1 VPIASCGSKTNNVK
15 RSSRIAIP
23 CPHSTNSGF
32 VAKALPQY
40 CRAVEL
46 AGGEAVVVG
55 LDLDNYQIA
64 RLATTCDGV
73 LLPGSPADIN
83 PEKYGAP
90 LDPHTEAG
98 DPARDNVDELLLQ
111 DAYNMHKPVLGICF
125 GLQSLNVW
133 RSGTL
138 MQHLSGPVPHS
149 SAKSDESALLHRIVL
164 VPDSRLAASIG
175 PALPAK
181 LELMVNSSHHQAAGT
196 VGDGLRAVAWSDEDR
211 VIEAMEGTSPDHW
224 VIAVQ
229 WHPER
234 MPEDFAAAALFRAL
248 IAAAQERHQHPR
260 TATMDFESLAKGA
273 EFGKTN

>member
-1 VPIASCGSKTNNVK
+1 VK

-23 CPHSTNSGF
+23 CPHSAKPDF

-40 CRAVEL
+40 CHAVEL
-46 AGGEAVVVG
+46 AGGEPVVVG
-55 LDLDNYQIA
+55 LDLDNHQIA

-90 LDPHTEAG
+90 PDPHTGAG
-98 DPARDNVDELLLQ
+98 DPPRDNVDELLLQ

-133 RSGTL
+133 RTGTL
-138 MQHLSGPVPHS
+138 VQHLCGPVRHEESDAGEAAPPHCI
-149 SAKSDESALLHRIVL
+149 ALA
-164 VPDSRLAASIG
+164 PDSRLAAIVS
-175 PALPAK
+175 PASPLT
-181 LELMVNSSHHQAAGT
+181 LELTVNSSHHQAVDA
-196 VGDGLRAVAWSDEDR
+196 VGDGLRAVAWSAGDR
-211 VIEAMEGTSPDHW
+211 VIEAVEGTSPDHW

-234 MPEDFAAAALFRAL
+234 MPDDPAAAALFRAL
-248 IAAAQERHQHPR
+248 IEAAQERHRHPR
-260 TATMDFESLAKGA
+260 TATVDFESLA
-273 EFGKTN
+273 T